1 MSYCTDV
8 NLQEEHEEFGVNMKI
23 KYRLIYEWMSDESD
37 ILDCMNANE
46 CSIKEAINNSIQW
59 NQEEFADRL
68 NDYGM
73 RILGLEGQFEYEVI

>member
-1 MSYCTDV
+1 
-8 NLQEEHEEFGVNMKI
+8 MKI
-23 KYRLIYEWMSDESD
+23 KYRLTYEWTSEEPD
-37 ILDCMNANE
+37 ILDLANTNE
-46 CSIKEAINNSIQW
+46 YSIEEAIDDSIQW